1 MSLRMLWIMVRARY
15 GLLVLTLLVTLVSTA
30 IVTDMLPRQYVA
42 TTSLVL
48 NSSENNPFDVP
59 GAAGKAFSTFLATQ
73 LDIMQSRSVALKVV
87 DALGLTED
95 PGAQIA
101 FSEAGGEEKSLREW
115 LADQLLLNLSVEPSR
130 DSRVVAI
137 SYHSTDPRVA
147 ADTANAFAQA
157 YISTTLDMMTDP
169 AKRNA
174 EWFDQQLDVIRARV
188 LKSQARLTAFQQKH
202 GIISLDERLD
212 TETNRLNELSR
223 TYVQVQAEA
232 TDMRSRQLGQNHPE
246 FRRAINR
253 EQAVARSLET
263 QKQLLLELKQQRD
276 QLGVLAREA
285 ESDQRVFESTLQR
298 FYQTSLESQFN
309 QPNTSVLNE
318 AVPPLRPA
326 RPMVLFNMLSALLI
340 GTALGTGMAILAE
353 MQDRRVRDPSDVAD
367 GLGVRV
373 LASL

>member
-1 MSLRMLWIMVRARY
+1 MLWLMVRARY
-15 GLLVLTLLVTLVSTA
+15 GLIVITLLITLATTA

-48 NSSENNPFDVP
+48 NSGEHNPFDVP
-59 GAAGKAFSTFLATQ
+59 GATAKATSTFLATQ

-87 DALGLTED
+87 DALSLTGD
-95 PGAQIA
+95 PRAQVA

-115 LADQLLLNLSVEPSR
+115 LADQLLVNLSVEPSR
-130 DSRVVAI
+130 DSRVVSI
-137 SYHSTDPRVA
+137 GYRSTDPRLA

-157 YISTTLDMMTDP
+157 YIATTLDMMTDP

-174 EWFDQQLDVIRARV
+174 EWFDQQLDVIRERV
-188 LKSQARLTAFQQKH
+188 LKSQSRLTAFQQKH

-232 TDMRSRQLGQNHPE
+232 TDVRSRQLGQNHPE
-246 FRRAINR
+246 FRRALSR

-309 QPNTSVLNE
+309 QPNTSVLNA
-318 AVPPLRPA
+318 AVPPLKPA
-326 RPMVLFNMLSALLI
+326 RPLVLFNMLSALLV
-340 GTALGTGMAILAE
+340 GTVLGTGMAVLAE
-353 MQDRRVRDPSDVAD
+353 MQDRRVRDPGDVA
-367 GLGVRV
+367 GLLGVRV
-373 LASL
+373 LASI